1 MTTSTE
7 EAPAV
12 TTIADLRSKEMRLG
26 LRCGHC
32 SRFRY
37 MSDTRF
43 PAPTVVAK
51 IAETLKCARCGS
63 REGGSFPVA
72 RSPIDGGGPAE
83 SS

>member
-1 MTTSTE
+1 MTISTE
-7 EAPAV
+7 EASPAM
-12 TTIADLRSKEMRLG
+12 TIGDLRSKDMRLG

-37 MSDTRF
+37 MADTRF
-43 PAPTVVAK
+43 PEETVVAK

-63 REGGSFPVA
+63 KEVETFPVA
-72 RSPIDGGGPAE
+72 RSPVNGYWPAE